1 MCSSDLPEEAD
12 NVSAGFVFQPTFLPE
27 SAGKMTLSLD
37 YWSIREKNVI
47 GIEGGQVQLLYDY
60 LLRLDGKSNP
70 NLVRDPPVGTNKVGQ
85 LVQINDNYFN
95 ITPRQLAGY
104 DAALRY
110 DIRSSALGS
119 FSFNVNAAKLTKFN
133 QDATDMA
140 RQVKIGR
147 AHV

>member
-1 MCSSDLPEEAD
+1 
-12 NVSAGFVFQPTFLPE
+12 
-27 SAGKMTLSLD
+27 
-37 YWSIREKNVI
+37 VI

-133 QDATDMA
+133 QDATDMGA
-140 RQVKIGR
+140 SGHRGQ
-147 AHV
+147 